1 MRPSVHTLRRQLR
14 HADTSNDCVHIMKSL
29 ARTCRRDRDA
39 LNPLARRI
47 DVRALLTAAAAEMA
61 AAS

>member
-1 MRPSVHTLRRQLR
+1 MRPSTETLRRQLR
-14 HADTSNDCVHIMKSL
+14 HAASSDDCVHLLKSL
-29 ARTCRRDRDA
+29 ARARRGCRGA
-39 LNPLARRI
+39 IHPLARRI

>member
-1 MRPSVHTLRRQLR
+1 MRPPTHTLVRQLR
-14 HADTSNDCVHIMKSL
+14 NADNSDECVHILKSL
-29 ARTCRRDRDA
+29 ARTRRRYQA
-39 LNPLARRI
+39 AIHPLARRI

>member
-1 MRPSVHTLRRQLR
+1 MRPSVQPLRRQLR
-14 HADTSNDCVHIMKSL
+14 HAASSGDCVHILKSL
-29 ARTCRRDRDA
+29 ARSRRDRGA
-39 LNPLARRI
+39 IHPLARRI